1 MIYSRYT
8 NDRPSRLKLFIHRQT
23 WLSQLLLSLCTTIGF
38 LGVIWLCWK
47 LPPIQE
53 RFAFLRDKISEP
65 NILRI
70 KSICI
75 TGSQITDK
83 KDIYNLLGTR
93 VGDPL
98 LSFNIQRANEQLST
112 LPFVKHVTIIRH
124 LSGDIVIHIVERS
137 PYAIWQHQGQFTLID
152 KEGQRVQNQKIN
164 NTERAI
170 LLKLP
175 LVVGNGAN
183 TAAATLFD
191 ILSQEPNVKSHVVA
205 AARVNNRRWNLTLNN
220 GTIILL
226 PEILEETTAAIHYL
240 AKLETSINLLDRP
253 ILSIDMRLPD
263 RLTIKIPPNKQQDTF
278 TPISDTHKN
287 D

>member
-1 MIYSRYT
+1 M
-8 NDRPSRLKLFIHRQT
+8 
-23 WLSQLLLSLCTTIGF
+23 
-38 LGVIWLCWK
+38 
-47 LPPIQE
+47 
-53 RFAFLRDKISEP
+53 
-65 NILRI
+65 
-70 KSICI
+70 
-75 TGSQITDK
+75 
-83 KDIYNLLGTR
+83 
-93 VGDPL
+93 
-98 LSFNIQRANEQLST
+98 
-112 LPFVKHVTIIRH
+112 
-124 LSGDIVIHIVERS
+124 
-137 PYAIWQHQGQFTLID
+137 
-152 KEGQRVQNQKIN
+152 
-164 NTERAI
+164 

-183 TAAATLFD
+183 TSAATLFN

-205 AARVNNRRWNLTLNN
+205 AVRVNNRRWNLTLNN

-226 PEILEETTAAIHYL
+226 PEIPEETTAAIHYL

>member
-1 MIYSRYT
+1 MIYHRYIK
-8 NDRPSRLKLFIHRQT
+8 NRPSRIKLLITRQT
-23 WLSQLLLSLCTTIGF
+23 WLSHLLLSLCTTMCF
-38 LGVIWLCWK
+38 LGIIWFCWT
-47 LPPIQE
+47 LPIIHE
-53 RFAFLRDKISEP
+53 HITLLR
-65 NILRI
+65 NQILETNTPRI
-70 KSICI
+70 KSIRI
-75 TGSQITDK
+75 TGSQITDEK
-83 KDIYNLLGTR
+83 NIYHLLGVR

-98 LSFNIQRANEQLST
+98 LSFNIQRASAQLNT

-124 LSGDIVIHIVERS
+124 LSGDIVIHIVERY

-152 KEGQRVQNQKIN
+152 KEGQDVQDQKIN
-164 NTERAI
+164 NKEKAM

-183 TAAATLFD
+183 TSAATLFD

-205 AARVNNRRWNLTLNN
+205 AVRVNNRRWNLTLNN

-226 PEILEETTAAIHYL
+226 PEIPEETTAAIHYL

-263 RLTIKIPPNKQQDTF
+263 RLTIKIPPKQQDTL

-287 D
+287 S